1 MQLFCNCVKII
12 LGDIMDTPFANLSE
26 SQKHKLFK
34 LLGSHI
40 FNFNKNQEIL
50 QTIKGEDVVCILLNG
65 RANIV
70 NIDYNGEES
79 LIEEL
84 FENSV
89 FGSSISII
97 ANTDCQIRALE
108 NTSVLVI
115 DYNNL
120 INLSYTCYNYYNNF
134 IINLFNIIYIKLK
147 DQNERIKI
155 LTQKTIRDKLL
166 EYFKAEYTK
175 TRSKN
180 IYLQTSLKELADYFS
195 INRSAMFRELRYLKD
210 EQFIKIDGRRI
221 TLLYTP
227 EV

>member
-1 MQLFCNCVKII
+1 
-12 LGDIMDTPFANLSE
+12 MDAPFNNISE

-34 LLGSHI
+34 LLGTHI
-40 FNFNKNQEIL
+40 FTFNKNQEIL
-50 QTIKGEDVVCILLNG
+50 QTIKGENVICILLSG

-70 NIDYNGEES
+70 NIDYNGEET
-79 LIEEL
+79 LVEEL

-89 FGSSISII
+89 FGSSISTI
-97 ANTDCQIRALE
+97 ASSDCQIRAIE

-115 DYNNL
+115 DYNKL
-120 INLSYTCYNYYNNF
+120 INLSYTSYNYYNNF
-134 IINLFNIIYIKLK
+134 IINLFDIIHTKIRDKN
-147 DQNERIKI
+147 DRIKI

-166 EYFKAEYTK
+166 EYFKAEYIK

-180 IYLQTSLKELADYFS
+180 IYLQISLKELADYFS

-210 EQFIKIDGRRI
+210 ENFIKIDGRRI

-227 EV
+227 QV

>member
-1 MQLFCNCVKII
+1 
-12 LGDIMDTPFANLSE
+12 MDAPFNNISE

-34 LLGSHI
+34 LLGTHI
-40 FNFNKNQEIL
+40 FTFNKNQEIL
-50 QTIKGEDVVCILLNG
+50 QTIKGENVIYILLSG

-70 NIDYNGEES
+70 NIDYNGEET
-79 LIEEL
+79 LVEEL

-89 FGSSISII
+89 FGSSISTI
-97 ANTDCQIRALE
+97 ASSDCQIRAIE

-115 DYNNL
+115 DYNKL
-120 INLSYTCYNYYNNF
+120 INLSYTSYNYYNNF
-134 IINLFNIIYIKLK
+134 IINLFDIIHTKIRDKN
-147 DQNERIKI
+147 DRIKI

-166 EYFKAEYTK
+166 EYFKAEYMK

-180 IYLQTSLKELADYFS
+180 IYLQISLKELADYFS

-210 EQFIKIDGRRI
+210 ENFIKIDGRRI

-227 EV
+227 QV